1 MRVADL
7 RQAPTIGQSRV
18 RTWGVRLLLALGAVP
33 LLLPLVW
40 MVSTSLKRESQ
51 VFKFPPR
58 LIPEPLTLQAY
69 HDILVE
75 TPFARQYVNSLYIAV
90 LTVIGTAI
98 VSSLAG
104 YALARLRFPG
114 RGLVLPILLTSLL
127 LPIEVL
133 IVPLYSLMSWLG
145 WIGTPIPLIVEP
157 VFGAPAVIGTFLM
170 RQFFLS
176 LPRDLEDAGRVDG
189 LSAAGVFWRI
199 ALPLARPAIATL
211 AILTFLASW
220 NAYLEPLVFTSGD
233 TELMTLPVAIGL
245 FTDYMGQ
252 PYWTRQMAATTL
264 SIVPMVVVFLLAQR
278 QIVTGIARSGLKG

>member
-1 MRVADL
+1 MTRPEVG
-7 RQAPTIGQSRV
+7 RSRG
-18 RTWGVRLLLALGAVP
+18 RTFAIRLLLVAGAVP
-33 LLLPLVW
+33 LMLPLVW
-40 MVSTSLKRESQ
+40 MVSTSLKRESA
-51 VFKFPPR
+51 VFKFPPQ
-58 LIPEPLTLQAY
+58 LIPDVITFDAY
-69 HDILVE
+69 IAIFNE
-75 TPFARQYVNSLYIAV
+75 TPFARQYGNSLVIGV
-90 LTVIGTAI
+90 LTVLGTAV

-114 RGLVLPILLTSLL
+114 RSLVLPILLTSLL

-133 IVPLYSLMSWLG
+133 IVPLYSLMSWFG
-145 WIGTPIPLIVEP
+145 WVGTQIPLVVEP

-189 LSAAGVFWRI
+189 LSTLGVFLRI

-233 TELMTLPVAIGL
+233 AQLATLPVAIGQ
-245 FTDYMGQ
+245 FTDYQGQ

-278 QIVTGIARSGLKG
+278 HIVAGIARSGLKG